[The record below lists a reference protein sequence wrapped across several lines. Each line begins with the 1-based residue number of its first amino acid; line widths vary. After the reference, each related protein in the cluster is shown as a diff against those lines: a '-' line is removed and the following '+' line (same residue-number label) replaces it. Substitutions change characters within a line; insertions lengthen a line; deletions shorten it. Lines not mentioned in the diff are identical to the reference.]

1 MAKANGARLL
11 GYDEKESEKEKEAQ
25 RKEQH
30 GPSFLWL
37 PGENHPSLFTGNLS
51 GFCPGKRSQ
60 EMPQPAPPRSCFW
73 GLGTSP
79 TSNFAEQNA
88 ECVPL
93 CIACHLLIPHIFP
106 SVHTTI

>member
-51 GFCPGKRSQ
+51 GFCPGKGAVKSYAQ
-60 EMPQPAPPRSCFW
+60 ISLQT
-73 GLGTSP
+73 L
-79 TSNFAEQNA
+79 AE
-88 ECVPL
+88 
-93 CIACHLLIPHIFP
+93 
-106 SVHTTI
+106 